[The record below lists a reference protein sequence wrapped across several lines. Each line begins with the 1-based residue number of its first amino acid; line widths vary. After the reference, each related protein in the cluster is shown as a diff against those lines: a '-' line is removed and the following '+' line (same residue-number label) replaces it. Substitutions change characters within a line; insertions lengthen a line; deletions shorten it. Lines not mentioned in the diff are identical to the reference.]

1 MKRSF
6 WVTPD
11 TLDLEAIYEI
21 LENVVVEREEVK
33 EDKEIAPIT
42 PVIMKNFDE

>member
-21 LENVVVEREEVK
+21 LENVIVEKEEVK
-33 EDKEIAPIT
+33 EEITPIT